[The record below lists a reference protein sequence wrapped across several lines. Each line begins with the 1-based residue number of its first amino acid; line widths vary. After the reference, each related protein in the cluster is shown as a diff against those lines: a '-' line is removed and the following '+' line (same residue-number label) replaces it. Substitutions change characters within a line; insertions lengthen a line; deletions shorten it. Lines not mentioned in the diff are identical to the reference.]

1 VLIKIKNILK
11 LMILMAFILS
21 NVGCNR
27 DEPIQLTISAA
38 ASLAEPLQEIES
50 LYSKKNA
57 GVKINL
63 NLGATGELQQQIEQ
77 GAPVD
82 IFFSAAAKPMEKLI
96 EQQLID
102 EKQQI
107 ILLRNELVIITSTTR
122 DFEIENIEE
131 LTQNQIEKVAIG
143 IPESVPAGNYA
154 KEVLMRVELWET
166 LQPKLIQAKD
176 VKQVLQY
183 VETGNVDA
191 GFVYKTDALVSSKV
205 NVALVIKPDL
215 HSAITYHLGVVK
227 STKYLVETLDFYSFL
242 QSIEALNIFKK
253 YGFAMAKVG

>member
-1 VLIKIKNILK
+1 MLIKIKFIFK
-11 LMILMAFILS
+11 LMLLMVFILP
-21 NVGCNR
+21 NVGCSR

-38 ASLAEPLQEIES
+38 SSLAKALQEIQS

-63 NLGATGELQQQIEQ
+63 NLGATGQLQQQIEQ

-82 IFFSAAAKPMEKLI
+82 LFISASAKPMERLI
-96 EQQLID
+96 DQQLID
-102 EKQQI
+102 EKQQL
-107 ILLRNELVIITSTTR
+107 ILLSNELVIITSTTS

-131 LTQNQIEKVAIG
+131 LTQNQIDKVAIG

-154 KEVLMRVELWET
+154 KEALMSVELWDT

-191 GFVYKTDALVSSKV
+191 GFVYKTDALASSKV
-205 NVALVIKPDL
+205 NVALVIKPEL

-227 STKYLVETLDFYSFL
+227 STKYFAETLDFYSFL
-242 QSIEALNIFKK
+242 QSVEALDIFKK
-253 YGFAMAKVG
+253 YGFGMAKEG